1 MPIRWARD
9 GRSLYIYRQGELPGR
24 VSQIDV
30 ATGRKT
36 LVKELM
42 PRDPTGV
49 AGLASVVMSA
59 DARTYFYSYVQQTH
73 DLYLVQGLK

>member
-1 MPIRWARD
+1 
-9 GRSLYIYRQGELPGR
+9 
-24 VSQIDV
+24 
-30 ATGRKT
+30 
-36 LVKELM
+36 M